1 MEVIVYN
8 FGRGEITNRV
18 SVRHAI
24 EMICRGVAKA
34 IEVAEN
40 EFYGPFPLPL
50 ALELTKYIFPK
61 WMYQKTP
68 KFSRK
73 NVLKRDKYTCVYC
86 GGHEEEYTKSGKLI
100 CSGIGDTFDHIHPQS
115 QAGKSEWLNGVA
127 ACFCCNQ
134 KKRNRTPKQAGME
147 LRFKP
152 YEPFMIDIM

>member
-1 MEVIVYN
+1 MDVIVYN

-34 IEVAEN
+34 IEIVEN

-50 ALELTKYIFPK
+50 ALELTKYRFPH
-61 WMYQKTP
+61 WLYQKEP

-73 NVLKRDKYTCVYC
+73 NVLKRDNYVCAYC
-86 GGHEEEYTKSGKLI
+86 EGEA
-100 CSGIGDTFDHIHPQS
+100 DTFDHIHPQS
-115 QAGKSEWLNGVA
+115 QGGQSEWLNGVA
-127 ACFCCNQ
+127 ACFSCNQ

-147 LRFKP
+147 LKYQP
-152 YEPFMIDIM
+152 YRPLLVDIT

>member
-34 IEVAEN
+34 IETVDG

-61 WMYQKTP
+61 WMYSKTP

-73 NVLKRDKYTCVYC
+73 NVLKRDNYTCAYC
-86 GGHEEEYTKSGKLI
+86 EGHA
-100 CSGIGDTFDHIHPQS
+100 DTFDHIVPVS
-115 QAGKSEWLNGVA
+115 QGGKSDWLNGVA
-127 ACFCCNQ
+127 ACFGCNQ
-134 KKRNRTPKQAGME
+134 KKRNRTPKEAGMK
-147 LRFKP
+147 LRFDP
-152 YEPFMIDIM
+152 FEPLLIDIV